1 VTLATFG
8 LLIVGLIVLTLGA
21 ELLVKGSSRLAAAV
35 GISPL
40 VIGLTIVAYGTSTPE
55 LVVSISSGLRGQD
68 DVAMA
73 NIVGSNIFNVLAI
86 LGLCAVILPLHVSA
100 QLIRIDVPIMI
111 ACSFLLW
118 LLSWD
123 GRIGLVDGVVL
134 TTLIVIYTVWSI
146 MKSRKESK
154 EVAAEYEAE
163 YGVAKSGGRSSSAIL
178 LDIFF
183 IAAGIGCLIVGGR
196 WFVDGSID
204 LARFLGVSELI
215 IGLTIVAAGT
225 SMPELA
231 TSIVATIRGE
241 RDIAIGNV
249 VGSNIYNILAIVGI
263 ASLVT
268 PNGLAVNPL
277 MLRVDIPV
285 MTLVA
290 IACFPI
296 FFTGLTI
303 SRWEGLLFL
312 TGYIAYTAYLI
323 WSAQVQA
330 AATPPV
336 PVPTPDAQT
345 FIEHLRPLLL
355 LG

>member
-1 VTLATFG
+1 MMTLTLLVVG
-8 LLIVGLIVLTLGA
+8 LLVLTLGA

-68 DVAMA
+68 DVAIA

-86 LGLCAVILPLHVSA
+86 LGLCAVILPLHVSS

-111 ACSFLLW
+111 ASSFLCW
-118 LLSWD
+118 FVSYD
-123 GRIGLVDGVVL
+123 GRVGKVDGAIL
-134 TTLIVIYTVWSI
+134 TALIVIYTVWSI
-146 MKSRKESK
+146 LKSRKETK

-163 YGVAKSGGRSSSAIL
+163 YGEAKSGGRSSKAIL
-178 LDIFF
+178 LDLFF
-183 IAAGIGCLIVGGR
+183 IAAGIGCLIIGGR
-196 WFVDGSID
+196 WFVDGSIE
-204 LARFLGVSELI
+204 LARYLEVSELI

-249 VGSNIYNILAIVGI
+249 VGSNIYNILCILGI

-277 MLRVDIPV
+277 MMRVDIPV

-296 FFTGLTI
+296 FFTGLKI

-312 TGYIAYTAYLI
+312 MGYIAYTGYLI

-330 AATPPV
+330 IATPPV
-336 PVPTPDAQT
+336 AIPSGPPQA
-345 FIEHLRPLLL
+345 FMLPFSPINLLV
-355 LG
+355 